1 MQCHWQEHWETW
13 KGFLENQE
21 STTEAD
27 EEQEN
32 EHKDETEKTSCNK
45 EPNKENML
53 ALVMCSVRKMH
64 FMVH

>member
-32 EHKDETEKTSCNK
+32 EHKDETEDFT
-45 EPNKENML
+45 
-53 ALVMCSVRKMH
+53 
-64 FMVH
+64 